1 VSPRRQKGEE
11 KMTQANRDNREL
23 KSLRGC
29 GTRGEHTMPPVDI
42 YETDTAHV
50 LLADM
55 PGVQSEGLDIQVEH
69 DRLTVRGRVGEG
81 GQERPHHQEFVLRD
95 YYRAFTLTDEID
107 TENINA
113 TLSDGVL
120 RIELPKSA
128 RAQVRKIPVTIH

>member
-1 VSPRRQKGEE
+1 
-11 KMTQANRDNREL
+11 MTQANPDNREA
-23 KSLRGC
+23 KSLRESE
-29 GTRGEHTMPPVDI
+29 TRGEHTIPTVDI

-55 PGVQSEGLDIQVEH
+55 PGVHSEGLDIQVEH

-81 GQERPHHQEFVLRD
+81 DQARPHHQEFKLRD
-95 YYRAFTLTDEID
+95 YYRAFTLTDQVD
-107 TENINA
+107 TEKINA